1 MIELLLQR
9 DEVDLNAKDRNGQSP
24 LSWQREGG
32 HDAVV
37 KLLLLR
43 KDVDTYSWDKL
54 PYNTTILGDK
64 EHRETVIEL
73 LLEGGS
79 ASSSR
84 PKWFSFFSCFSRA
97 GCDTMTPT

>member
-9 DEVDLNAKDRNGQSP
+9 DKVDLNAKDRNGQSP

-64 EHRETVIEL
+64 GTPRDGYRAATGRGKCFLI
-73 LLEGGS
+73 S
-79 ASSSR
+79 AEMVLV
-84 PKWFSFFSCFSRA
+84 FFMLFTR
-97 GCDTMTPT
+97 GL